1 MTSEMITVSVEQFEE
16 LVAGALE
23 GIPAGL
29 RAAMDN
35 VAVVVDDLSPA
46 GRLLG
51 LYEGVPLT
59 QRGNHYSA
67 SAPDRITIY
76 MATICAMC
84 RTGQEVEAL
93 VRKTVLHEVG
103 HHFGIDDRRLK
114 ELGWA

>member
-1 MTSEMITVSVEQFEE
+1 
-16 LVAGALE
+16 
-23 GIPAGL
+23 
-29 RAAMDN
+29 
-35 VAVVVDDLSPA
+35 
-46 GRLLG
+46 
-51 LYEGVPLT
+51 
-59 QRGNHYSA
+59 
-67 SAPDRITIY
+67 